1 MMGINMDAITL
12 LVAALTT
19 ARLTR
24 LITRDRITH
33 APRRWLLSKLDTDGL
48 TAYLIICDWCSSM
61 YVGGAVAAAGAWVG
75 LWSWW
80 WAGPCALAFS
90 YVAGWLASKEVE

>member
-1 MMGINMDAITL
+1 MIGINMDAITL

-24 LITRDRITH
+24 LVTRDRITH
-33 APRRWLLSKLDTDGL
+33 APRRRLLSRLNPDGL
-48 TAYLIICDWCSSM
+48 AAYMVVCDWCVSV
-61 YVGGAVAAAGAWVG
+61 YVGAGVAALGAYAG

-80 WAGPCALAFS
+80 WAPPLMLAFS
-90 YVAGWLASKEVE
+90 HVSGWLASKEDE